1 MRLLATLLVLASV
14 AGTASAQTELGGTS
28 APSRNWTML
37 SVHRV
42 WVPQENG
49 FPNGGFG
56 IHSLFSLG
64 EDRTTWAGFSV
75 VGTGLHK
82 RDALVIDGGM
92 GWWFL
97 GDGRFGAYTFVF
109 TGLGITSAS
118 GLTGF
123 SFFSDPTTTYG
134 LASQGGV
141 GMVYELFTN
150 LKIHLNTYGMWFT
163 NDGGVTPYGVQLGL
177 TFGGR

>member
-1 MRLLATLLVLASV
+1 MRLFATLLCIVFV
-14 AGTASAQTELGGTS
+14 VGTSTAQTELGGTS

-42 WVPQENG
+42 WVPQANG

-56 IHSLFSLG
+56 IHSLFSLD
-64 EDRTTWAGFSV
+64 ESRTMWAGFSV

-97 GDGRFGAYTFVF
+97 GDSSLGAFAYGLTR
-109 TGLGITSAS
+109 LGITSAN

-123 SFFSDPTTTYG
+123 DFFCISFP
-134 LASQGGV
+134 
-141 GMVYELFTN
+141 
-150 LKIHLNTYGMWFT
+150 HLL
-163 NDGGVTPYGVQLGL
+163 PS
-177 TFGGR
+177 